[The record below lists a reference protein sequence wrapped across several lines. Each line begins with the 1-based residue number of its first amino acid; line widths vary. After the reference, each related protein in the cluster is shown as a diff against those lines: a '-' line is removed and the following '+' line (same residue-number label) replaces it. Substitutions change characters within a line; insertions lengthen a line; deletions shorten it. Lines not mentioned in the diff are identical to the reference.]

1 MPNTKTAKARDLS
14 NERDRQRNMAVKSK
28 MKTSIKAAA
37 AAIDAKNAEE
47 IKKTLLVALADIDRA
62 ATKGVIHANAAAR
75 RKSTLQRRAAQIPS

>member
-47 IKKTLLVALADIDRA
+47 VKKTLLVALADIDRA

>member
-37 AAIDAKNAEE
+37 AAIDAKNADE